1 MDKCRNRKFV
11 YIIGHQLSMIAD
23 MRSHLQHLH
32 SCTDTVPH
40 QLEVVHVEKRHWYT
54 VQYTIIV
61 VYICLEISRN
71 RWCHV
76 KQWCNL
82 QGSYEQTPLVLV
94 SLIKFVQHAVG
105 IKFVCSLQQP
115 RNLYSAWG
123 EPWTKICY
131 YHSTVNSSTISRA
144 YISNFKPTMPEDPRP
159 RPRLKGGRL
168 TYAMLVSV

>member
-32 SCTDTVPH
+32 SCTDSHSAKSTTRRKKTLIYCPVHHHCGLYLPWNFEKQMVPC
-40 QLEVVHVEKRHWYT
+40 
-54 VQYTIIV
+54 TIV
-61 VYICLEISRN
+61 
-71 RWCHV
+71 
-76 KQWCNL
+76 L

-94 SLIKFVQHAVG
+94 SLIKFVQHAMG
-105 IKFVCSLQQP
+105 IKFVCTATEQFI
-115 RNLYSAWG
+115 YSAWS

-144 YISNFKPTMPEDPRP
+144 YISNFKPTVPEDPRP

-168 TYAMLVSV
+168 IILC